1 MRFHD
6 SLSISSCGDRI
17 YLPKGQVCNRTT
29 ASFVFYGEDIFEVFV
44 KMNSKYL
51 SRISRTATI
60 TLAAALAL
68 VTMTGCFGSPRANDT
83 VAGAAIGAGTG
94 ALIGGSEG
102 SPGTGA
108 LIGGLGG
115 GAVGYI
121 VGTETEHYNAS
132 RGYGPDGYYGG
143 Y

>member
-1 MRFHD
+1 
-6 SLSISSCGDRI
+6 
-17 YLPKGQVCNRTT
+17 
-29 ASFVFYGEDIFEVFV
+29 
-44 KMNSKYL
+44 MNSNHPAA
-51 SRISRTATI
+51 SRAVRIPRTAAI
-60 TLAAALAL
+60 ALAGAFSL
-68 VTMTGCFGSPRANDT
+68 VTMTGCFGSPRATDT

-102 SPGTGA
+102 SPATGA

-121 VGTETEHYNAS
+121 VGTETENYNGY
-132 RGYGPDGYYGG
+132 RGYGYSPYGYYRGG

>member
-1 MRFHD
+1 
-6 SLSISSCGDRI
+6 
-17 YLPKGQVCNRTT
+17 
-29 ASFVFYGEDIFEVFV
+29 
-44 KMNSKYL
+44 MNSKYL
-51 SRISRTATI
+51 SRISRTVTI
-60 TLAAALAL
+60 TLAASLAL

-83 VAGAAIGAGTG
+83 FAGAAIGAGTG

-115 GAVGYI
+115 GVVGYI
-121 VGTETEHYNAS
+121 VGTETENYNGY
-132 RGYGPDGYYGG
+132 RGYGPYGYYGG

>member
-1 MRFHD
+1 M
-6 SLSISSCGDRI
+6 
-17 YLPKGQVCNRTT
+17 
-29 ASFVFYGEDIFEVFV
+29 

-60 TLAAALAL
+60 MLAAALAL
-68 VTMTGCFGSPRANDT
+68 ATMTGCFGSPRATDT

-94 ALIGGSEG
+94 ALIGGSDG

-115 GAVGYI
+115 GVVGYL
-121 VGTETEHYNAS
+121 VGTETENYYGY
-132 RGYGPDGYYGG
+132 RGYGYYPGG

>member
-1 MRFHD
+1 MVNTFSRF
-6 SLSISSCGDRI
+6 
-17 YLPKGQVCNRTT
+17 
-29 ASFVFYGEDIFEVFV
+29 FV
-44 KMNSKYL
+44 KMNSKYP
-51 SRISRTATI
+51 SRISRTVTI
-60 TLAAALAL
+60 TLAAAIAL

-83 VAGAAIGAGTG
+83 FAGAAIGAGTG

-121 VGTETEHYNAS
+121 VGTETEHYYGY
-132 RGYGPDGYYGG
+132 RGYGPYGYYPGG

>member
-1 MRFHD
+1 
-6 SLSISSCGDRI
+6 
-17 YLPKGQVCNRTT
+17 
-29 ASFVFYGEDIFEVFV
+29 
-44 KMNSKYL
+44 MNSMHAITVGAA
-51 SRISRTATI
+51 RISRTAI
-60 TLAAALAL
+60 IAFASAFALI
-68 VTMTGCFGSPRANDT
+68 TMTGCFGSPRANDT

-121 VGTETEHYNAS
+121 VGTEMYHN
-132 RGYGPDGYYGG
+132 GYYGRG
-143 Y
+143 GF

>member
-1 MRFHD
+1 MVKTFSRF
-6 SLSISSCGDRI
+6 
-17 YLPKGQVCNRTT
+17 
-29 ASFVFYGEDIFEVFV
+29 FV
-44 KMNSKYL
+44 KMNSKYFL
-51 SRISRTATI
+51 QISRTATI
-60 TLAAALAL
+60 TLAAAIAL
-68 VTMTGCFGSPRANDT
+68 VTMTGCFGSPRATDT

-121 VGTETEHYNAS
+121 VGTETEHYNGY
-132 RGYGPDGYYGG
+132 RGYGPYGG